1 MKTALQVVIE
11 KQREIYQRDGLP
23 PFLQQVCQM
32 YRITIREFA
41 SIFGISKAHAEQI
54 IKQRKFPAL
63 DLALRIARYFDCTVE
78 ELFGW
83 RIDDDGKR
91 RPLIIENPRTGQTYR
106 LSDNKKQDATIT
118 LMENRLKG
126 TETADKL

>member
-1 MKTALQVVIE
+1 MKTELQVVIE
-11 KQREIYQRDGLP
+11 KQRAIYDVQGIP

-41 SIFGISKAHAEQI
+41 SIFGISKAHSENI
-54 IKQRKFPAL
+54 IKQRKFPDL
-63 DLALRIARYFDCTVE
+63 PLALSITRYFGCTVE

-91 RPLIIENPRTGQTYR
+91 RPLLIEDPRTGQAYR
-106 LSDNKKQDATIT
+106 LSEVKKQDRTMS
-118 LMENRLKG
+118 LMEKRLNK
-126 TETADKL
+126 TEDG